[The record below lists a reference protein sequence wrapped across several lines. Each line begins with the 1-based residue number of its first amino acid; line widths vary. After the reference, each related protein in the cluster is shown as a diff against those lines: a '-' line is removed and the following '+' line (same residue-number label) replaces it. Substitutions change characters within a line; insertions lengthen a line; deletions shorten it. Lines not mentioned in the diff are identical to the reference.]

1 MTASENT
8 GMGYAAHPCPWPRRN
23 AKFPTP
29 SLRHAFQSTA
39 DYPAGEPARVLVDDS
54 PANAEALA
62 VALAFDGL
70 DVRYALG
77 GVDALRQ
84 LNPWWPH
91 VFVLD
96 INMPVHSGF
105 AVARVLRRSTST
117 RDACVV
123 AFTALGR
130 DEFMALGRRTT
141 LTATA
146 RREVPTFRF

>member
-1 MTASENT
+1 MLRILVHGLVAMRNF
-8 GMGYAAHPCPWPRRN
+8 PLPRSGTRFN
-23 AKFPTP
+23 QRQIT
-29 SLRHAFQSTA
+29 LL
-39 DYPAGEPARVLVDDS
+39 GEPARVLVVDDS

-123 AFTALGR
+123 AFTALGK
-130 DEFMALGRRTT
+130 DEFMALGPPNDFDGYCQKGGSH
-141 LTATA
+141 
-146 RREVPTFRF
+146 VPLLSMIRAMLM